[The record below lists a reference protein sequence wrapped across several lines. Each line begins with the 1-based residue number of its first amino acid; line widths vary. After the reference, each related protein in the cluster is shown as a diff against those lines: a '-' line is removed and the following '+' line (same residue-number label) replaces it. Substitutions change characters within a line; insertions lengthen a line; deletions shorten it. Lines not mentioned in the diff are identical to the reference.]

1 MEWNAYGYLEASK
14 RRNDKLLQEINQN
27 FINISESCQ
36 YYPCLSLCSPSLFHP
51 LRPLLLPLPP
61 AKEDIKSE
69 VLLSP
74 FKEKPFTGRGELFSV
89 LTYTPWTRARLRA
102 LAKGFPDPS
111 QGPLGCRE
119 YELAIQTPE
128 SGFAD
133 MYPVIQLFLSES
145 KARQWIEKAEW
156 KQPLTNFDFRV
167 NYSFIPEFFPKAI
180 A

>member
-1 MEWNAYGYLEASK
+1 MISFCRKSTKTLSTFLKAAS
-14 RRNDKLLQEINQN
+14 IT
-27 FINISESCQ
+27 
-36 YYPCLSLCSPSLFHP
+36 PASPSAPPHFLFEPPDPDAVPFSFPSPPP
-51 LRPLLLPLPP
+51 LAASSPP

-119 YELAIQTPE
+119 YELAIQTRE